1 MKTPLS
7 WLKRYVDIDVPLDE
21 LCNRMVLCGFE
32 VDEVTDLSKTME
44 GVVTGIIQKIEKHP
58 DADKLVVCQI
68 DVGGER
74 PLQIVTGAT
83 NVFEGAMVPVAMHK
97 SRLPNGQKI
106 EKGKLRGVLSEGM
119 LCSGEELN
127 LKESDY
133 PGAGVYGILI
143 LHEDCP
149 AGTDLRDILGLRDV
163 IIDFAVTANRP
174 DCNSIIGIA
183 REVAAVLGKK
193 LRMPEIG
200 YTEKG
205 GDIHEH
211 ISVRVEDFDLCPRY
225 WGAVVRNIR
234 MAPSPKWMQECLN
247 AAGMRPINNIVDIT
261 NFVMLETGQPMHA
274 FDLRDVRGAQIIVRR
289 AKAGERIQ
297 TLDEKEYDLS
307 EDMLVIADAQGP
319 SCLAGIMGSLNS
331 EIKPD
336 TKEIFF
342 ESAKFRRD
350 SVRHTARELGI
361 RTEASARYEKGMDIM
376 NAEFAMKRALTLIDE
391 LDAGDIVSGH
401 YDLNQGLPA
410 PREIV
415 VTADAV
421 NELLGLSVPGEEMA
435 RILNSLEI
443 PTTFEN
449 GVLRA
454 SIPSFRDDM
463 EGRADIAEEVI
474 REYGYEHI
482 EGKPLLGAAT
492 RGLKLG
498 TRPDDDKVKSRLVSA
513 GLREIETYSFISAA
527 AVDLLN
533 LPADDYRRQAVP
545 ILNPLSE
552 ETAVLRTQMV
562 SSMLRVLS
570 TNMSRKAPAARLFEV
585 ARRFLPH
592 SLPMIE
598 QPDEKPTASIG
609 IYGAGSD
616 FFELKGILEGLFA
629 AFRIKAVFERSK
641 ETYLHPGKSADAIY
655 EGETLASFGELH
667 PLVAANYGFDQKV
680 YVAEIY
686 LDVLYRLASREVDL
700 FAPLPKYPAVERDL
714 ALICDQE
721 LPAASL
727 EEAIR
732 KGGGII
738 LEKVTLF
745 DVYQGAQIE
754 AGKKSVAYSLLFR
767 SADGTLTDK
776 EIDTALA
783 GIFANLNSIGAV
795 LRT

>member
-7 WLKRYVDIDVPLDE
+7 WLKRYVEIDVPLEE

-32 VDEVTDLSKTME
+32 VDEVTDLSESME
-44 GVVTGIIQKIEKHP
+44 GIVAGIITKIEKHP

-68 DVGGER
+68 DVGGDR

-97 SRLPNGQKI
+97 SRLPNGRKI

-143 LHEDCP
+143 LREDCP

-193 LRMPEIG
+193 LKLPEIG

-205 GDIHEH
+205 GDVRGH

-225 WGAVVRNIR
+225 LGSVVRNIR
-234 MAPSPKWMQECLN
+234 IAPSPRWMQECLS
-247 AAGMRPINNIVDIT
+247 AAGMRPISNIVDIT

-274 FDLRDVRGAQIIVRR
+274 FDLRDIRGAQIIVRR
-289 AKAGERIQ
+289 AKEGERIQ
-297 TLDEKEYDLS
+297 TLDEKEYDLTP
-307 EDMLVIADAQGP
+307 EMLVIADAEGP
-319 SCLAGIMGSLNS
+319 SCLAGVMGSLGS

-350 SVRHTARELGI
+350 NIRHTARELGI

-391 LDAGDIVSGH
+391 LDAGDIVSGC
-401 YDLNQGLPA
+401 YDLNEGLPA
-410 PREIV
+410 PREIR

-421 NELLGLSVPGEEMA
+421 NELLGLAIPGEEMA

-449 GVLRA
+449 GELRA
-454 SIPSFRDDM
+454 AIPSFRDDM

-482 EGKPLLGAAT
+482 EGKPMVGAAT

-498 TRPDDDKVKSRLVSA
+498 TRPDDDKVKARLVSC

-527 AVDLLN
+527 APDLLN
-533 LPADDYRRQAVP
+533 LPKDDPRRKAVP

-592 SLPMIE
+592 SLPMTE
-598 QPDEKPTASIG
+598 QPDEKSTAAIG

-616 FFELKGILEGLFA
+616 FFELKGILENLFA
-629 AFRIKAVFERSK
+629 AFRVEASFERSK
-641 ETYLHPGKSADAIY
+641 EAYLHPGKSADALCA
-655 EGETLASFGELH
+655 GEKLASFGELH
-667 PLVAANYGFDQKV
+667 PLVAAKYGFDQKV
-680 YVAEIY
+680 FVAELY
-686 LDVLYRLASREVDL
+686 LDVLYKLANRAVDL
-700 FAPLPKYPAVERDL
+700 FTPLPKYPAVERDL
-714 ALICDQE
+714 ALICAED

-727 EEAIR
+727 EKAIR
-732 KGGGII
+732 QGGGAI
-738 LEKVTLF
+738 LEKVSLF

-767 SADGTLTDK
+767 SAEGTLTDR
-776 EIDTALA
+776 EIEAALE
-783 GIFANLNSIGAV
+783 GIFDNLRSIGAI